1 MKVRS
6 ILLLFTVFLLT
17 FACTTKEAKEDEQIT
32 EETETLKKDARK
44 IMPNLPSPN
53 EYAAILHSTG
63 AEFNPMILNPP
74 ENLPG
79 YLGGR
84 EKAVANLGVY
94 FFDLG
99 YCVAFQDRE
108 YVDKYYDVS
117 HNLAIELGIE
127 KSFMEV
133 MMSRYK
139 ENIEA
144 NDSLKAYFRDT
155 YRKAAEELGTNENES
170 TYYRTIFLAGFYIE
184 GLYNMLEMIES
195 YPKDILPDDQRF
207 VILMPLVK
215 SVLSQKDNVK
225 KLADMLEINVKGDD
239 NDEYYAKAFMDL
251 IDTYYRL
258 DVDDKIAN
266 NQGAELLNDGVM
278 LELMSKVDMIRSEV
292 VKGLE

>member
-1 MKVRS
+1 MKVKS
-6 ILLLFTVFLLT
+6 ILLLFTVFILI
-17 FACTTKEAKEDEQIT
+17 FACTTKEAKEDAQIE
-32 EETETLKKDARK
+32 EETKALSKDARK

-63 AEFNPMILNPP
+63 AEFNPMILNDP

-99 YCVAFQDRE
+99 YCVAFRDRE
-108 YVDKYYDVS
+108 YYNKYYDVC
-117 HNLAIELGIE
+117 HNLSIELGIE

-133 MMSRYK
+133 MMTRFK
-139 ENIEA
+139 ENLDA

-155 YRKAAEELGTNENES
+155 YLKAAEELGTSEEES
-170 TYYRTIFLAGFYIE
+170 TYYRTIFLAGFYME
-184 GLYNMLEMIES
+184 GLFNMLEMIES

-207 VILMPLVK
+207 IILMPLVK
-215 SVLSQKDNVK
+215 SVLKQKDNLK
-225 KLADMLEINVKGDD
+225 KLTEMLEINIKGDD
-239 NDEYYAKAFMDL
+239 NDEYYATAFRDL
-251 IDTYYRL
+251 IETYERL

-266 NQGAELLNDGVM
+266 NQGTELLNDGVM
-278 LELMSKVDMIRSEV
+278 LELMGKVDMIRSEI
-292 VKGLE
+292 VKGSD